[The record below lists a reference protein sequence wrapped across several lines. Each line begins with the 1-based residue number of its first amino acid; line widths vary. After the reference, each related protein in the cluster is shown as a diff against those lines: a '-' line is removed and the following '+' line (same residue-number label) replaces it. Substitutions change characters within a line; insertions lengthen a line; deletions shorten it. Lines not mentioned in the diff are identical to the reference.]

1 MTYEDI
7 ARVNKGLA
15 TVDIK
20 GKDYVAV
27 AQRIKGFR
35 MLYPEGEIHTE
46 IVSLA
51 DGVVVIRATLYAST
65 GGNLLATG
73 TACEEKQ
80 SSYINKTSYIEN
92 CETSAVG
99 RALGFLG
106 IGIDA
111 DICSAEELAGAL
123 TAQQEEKERQLTE
136 ESWQIRKLRGF
147 CARNNITSQDAAM
160 YKAVAVEAGVIPPK
174 GWSELTEKEF
184 IALTAFIETQRE
196 GRK

>member
-1 MTYEDI
+1 MTTFEDL
-7 ARVNKGLA
+7 ARVNASLS

-35 MLYPEGEIHTE
+35 MLYPEGEISTV

-51 DGVVVIRATLYAST
+51 DGVVVMRATVSV
-65 GGNLLATG
+65 GGRVLSTG

-123 TAQQEEKERQLTE
+123 TAREEEKERQLTE
-136 ESWQIRKLRGF
+136 EPWQIKKLRGF
-147 CARNNITSQDAAM
+147 CAGHNITSQDAAM
-160 YKAVAVEAGVIPPK
+160 YKSVAVEAGVIPPK
-174 GWSELTEKEF
+174 GWTELDEREF
-184 IALTAFIETQRE
+184 AKLMAFIETQRE
-196 GRK
+196 GR